1 MEEAR
6 DPKKPVLSN
15 NETKII
21 KIIFAISLIYI
32 TLTIFGIQL
41 VSDEF
46 KAYFKENGEAILS
59 ISILLFSVIVLFSI
73 YGAVVD
79 DGKHKK
85 LKKQVTIE
93 SFNSSEYE
101 ENDITSIDKDK
112 IASAGAGA
120 ISDAGTEDKFSKM
133 GSNNVD
139 FAFCQNNMSS
149 LEKHNNCKKL
159 TKNNCTTVGCC
170 VLLNGEKC
178 VGGNESGPT
187 FLNEDGKDIDVQY
200 YNHKN
205 KCVGKGC
212 PNI

>member
-15 NETKII
+15 NETKVI
-21 KIIFAISLIYI
+21 KIIFAIGLIYI
-32 TLTIFGIQL
+32 TLTLFGIQL

-73 YGAVVD
+73 YGVVID
-79 DGKHKK
+79 EGKHKK

-93 SFNSSEYE
+93 SFNSGAYE

-112 IASAGAGA
+112 ISGLGAGV
-120 ISDAGTEDKFSKM
+120 DADTKDKFSKM
-133 GSNNVD
+133 DSNNVD
-139 FAFCQNNMSS
+139 FAFCQNDMSS

-200 YNHKN
+200 YKHKD

-212 PNI
+212 PAI